1 MMKTILLRGNN
12 FCYELNKCNR
22 DFIVIVKI
30 VKIVIIV
37 ITVIIVT
44 GLPSSG

>member
-1 MMKTILLRGNN
+1 MKTILLRDNN

-22 DFIVIVKI
+22 DFILIVK
-30 VKIVIIV
+30 IV